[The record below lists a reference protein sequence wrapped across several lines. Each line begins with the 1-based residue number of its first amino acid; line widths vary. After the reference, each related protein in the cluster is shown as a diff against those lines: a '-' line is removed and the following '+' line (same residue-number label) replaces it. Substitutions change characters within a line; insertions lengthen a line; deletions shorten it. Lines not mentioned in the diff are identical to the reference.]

1 MEAIGMGLQAI
12 GKAIGAWATAYAFI
26 YIAGIGTKTF
36 LIYTGK
42 AKMDEMKDQF
52 NFFKKKVHKLFIYE
66 EFQPQIYG
74 HSEVFVVLHKIIQIS

>member
-1 MEAIGMGLQAI
+1 MDAIGMGLQAI

-42 AKMDEMKDQF
+42 AKIDEMKDWF
-52 NFFKKKVHKLFIYE
+52 NFFKKKDKF
-66 EFQPQIYG
+66 
-74 HSEVFVVLHKIIQIS
+74 

>member
-1 MEAIGMGLQAI
+1 MEVIGQGLMAI

-42 AKMDEMKDQF
+42 AKIDE
-52 NFFKKKVHKLFIYE
+52 FKNWFDFGLGKRGNSL
-66 EFQPQIYG
+66 
-74 HSEVFVVLHKIIQIS
+74 